1 MFSFLGEGCGDPLL
15 RELINGGLECFT
27 GGVEVRT
34 LRRNFAEWEAAIPAR
49 FDELRIG
56 CEDAAGNVAWDWART
71 I

>member
-1 MFSFLGEGCGDPLL
+1 METRCSAW
-15 RELINGGLECFT
+15 LINGGLECFT
-27 GGVEVRT
+27 GGVEVRM